1 MERPPTGIVRSPGS
15 RVHFGTS
22 GPGDDE
28 AEPTVNVASFDP
40 EPDESEQGTDEG
52 KYVTESVS
60 EPDDATK
67 DITDSKSPSSFYF
80 AEESDDESDDGQMRS
95 PQDAEHI
102 HRFLRFKSPSAPTSP
117 QSTPVPS
124 PRSSPPSFS
133 QNLDSDIPLL
143 ELNGNRAQVAPGSRR
158 SSAGTVVEREQ
169 VREKRNSVDSPDQQG
184 KREAD
189 RLIRAHTRRSKSK
202 DFLRKL
208 SSAPSVFRSGQST
221 PEDDEHSRHYTFNGG
236 VLTNLLKLYFFRL
249 ERTYAES

>member
-1 MERPPTGIVRSPGS
+1 
-15 RVHFGTS
+15 
-22 GPGDDE
+22 
-28 AEPTVNVASFDP
+28 
-40 EPDESEQGTDEG
+40 
-52 KYVTESVS
+52 VTESVS
-60 EPDDATK
+60 EPHDATK
-67 DITDSKSPSSFYF
+67 DITEAKSPSSFYF

-117 QSTPVPS
+117 QSSPVPS
-124 PRSSPPSFS
+124 PHSSPPSFP

-143 ELNGNRAQVAPGSRR
+143 QLNGNRAQVAPGSRR

-169 VREKRNSVDSPDQQG
+169 GEKRTSLDSPDQRG

-208 SSAPSVFRSGQST
+208 SSTPSVFRSGQST
-221 PEDDEHSRHYTFNGG
+221 PEDDEQSRHHTFNSG
-236 VLTNLLKLYFFRL
+236 VLTNLLKLYIFRL
-249 ERTYAES
+249 ERT